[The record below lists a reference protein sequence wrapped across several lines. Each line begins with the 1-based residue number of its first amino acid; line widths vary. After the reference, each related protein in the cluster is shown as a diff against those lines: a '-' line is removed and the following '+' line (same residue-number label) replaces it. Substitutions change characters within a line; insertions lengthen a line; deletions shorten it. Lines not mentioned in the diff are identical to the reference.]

1 MPTPV
6 EPEGD
11 KSPVVDHPDDA
22 PPSKELKDIA
32 LQAAGAAAKAER
44 GREDAERGRED
55 AERQRA
61 ELGGV
66 VTALKDEVSG
76 LRSEVGTAVKQEDL
90 RRSERHTLR
99 VFLVPMII
107 GALATVVIAAGTIAL
122 VRISRQNGKNGELII
137 NCTTPPSAHPSPQEL
152 KEKACYV
159 RGQTGQADAIRRL
172 NCVTL
177 LVHAVPAPP
186 CEDVRK
192 QFADAGVKL
201 PPPG

>member
-6 EPEGD
+6 DEPGGEERH
-11 KSPVVDHPDDA
+11 PAMDHPDDA

-32 LQAAGAAAKAER
+32 LKSAGAAAKAER
-44 GREDAERGRED
+44 GREDAEREK
-55 AERQRA
+55 A
-61 ELGGV
+61 ELGSV

-99 VFLVPMII
+99 VFFLPMLV
-107 GALATVVIAAGTIAL
+107 GALAIVVMAAGTIAL
-122 VRISRQNGKNGELII
+122 VRIARQNSHNGELII
-137 NCTTPPSAHPSPQEL
+137 NCTQPPGAHPSAAEL
-152 KEKACYV
+152 REKACYV
-159 RGQTGQADAIRRL
+159 RGQSGQADAIRRL

-177 LVHAVPAPP
+177 LVHAIPAPP

-192 QFADAGVKL
+192 QLVDGGVKL
-201 PPPG
+201 PPPAPSG

>member
-6 EPEGD
+6 DEPGGD
-11 KSPVVDHPDDA
+11 RHPAMDHPDDM

-44 GREDAERGRED
+44 GREDAEREKV
-55 AERQRA
+55 
-61 ELGGV
+61 ELGSLVG
-66 VTALKDEVSG
+66 TLKDEVSG
-76 LRSEVGTAVKQEDL
+76 LREEVSTAVKQEDL

-107 GALATVVIAAGTIAL
+107 GALAVVVIAAGTIAL
-122 VRISRQNGKNGELII
+122 LHISGQNGKNGELII

-159 RGQTGQADAIRRL
+159 RGQSGQADAIRQL

-177 LVHAVPAPP
+177 LVHAIPAPP

-192 QFADAGVKL
+192 QYVDAGVKL
-201 PPPG
+201 PPPAPPG